1 MKVNDVFV
9 VDDDKIFHFI
19 IKKLL
24 MNNNININPAFF
36 ENGQLAIEGIK
47 QKMNNGEKQPDII
60 LLDINMP
67 ILDGWQFLE
76 EYKRIKGEIS
86 EEIIIYIVSSSD
98 NQMDLNK
105 AKSYKDEVKDYYLKP
120 MTADDIKTIFKN

>member
-1 MKVNDVFV
+1 
-9 VDDDKIFHFI
+9 
-19 IKKLL
+19 
-24 MNNNININPAFF
+24 MNNNIYINPSFF

-120 MTADDIKTIFKN
+120 MTADDIKTIFKNDTIPQSV